1 VVTNMSDADLVSDIL
16 RRVVAA
22 APPRL
27 AEQLG
32 LKLTEIELQ
41 VRHDWGGER
50 VYICRRRDDPEAQSY
65 ISRRNAQIRREFKSG
80 ERVPLLARRHGVS
93 ERWIRKIVGE

>member
-1 VVTNMSDADLVSDIL
+1 MSDADIVSDIL
-16 RRVVAA
+16 QRVVAA

-32 LKLTEIELQ
+32 LKITEIEMQ

-50 VYICRRRDDPEAQSY
+50 VYICRRRDDPDAQAH
-65 ISRRNAQIRREFKSG
+65 ISRRNAQIRREYHNG
-80 ERVPLLARRHGVS
+80 ERPALLSRRHGVS
-93 ERWIRKIVGE
+93 ARYIRRIVSEGL